1 MASFTIVIKKDKQLK
16 DGKFQIY
23 FRFIHERKVKYLRT
37 GLSIE
42 EPYWDNNKGRVKANY
57 PNSHRINL
65 HLNVLLIELQ
75 DNFYKEQQKSN
86 SIDYNKILF
95 LKNTNKK
102 IDFFK
107 YCEPIVQSYKIKGLN
122 KSNTIVTALKHLKRF
137 NKSNSLEIKDF
148 NYSFVRKFEFYLREE
163 RKLKGKTIYT
173 LFKLYKLIFKQI
185 VIDKIIPYSSNP
197 FLNYKV
203 KTEKSQRAFLN
214 ELEIKK
220 LIELDLSKNS
230 KEEITRDLFIFACY
244 CGGMRVSDILML
256 RKSNFNG
263 THINFTSS
271 KTTTQ
276 QHLKVPTKALDI
288 IKKYQNKDENKKFL
302 FPLLDEN
309 SINDEKMLDNQ
320 KRKTINMLNDNL
332 KIIINKASI
341 DKIIT
346 FHCSRHTFAT
356 RAIAK
361 GIALEKV
368 SKLLGHA
375 TVMQTLE
382 YAKIVNNQIDNAMD
396 LFN

>member
-1 MASFTIVIKKDKQLK
+1 
-16 DGKFQIY
+16 
-23 FRFIHERKVKYLRT
+23 
-37 GLSIE
+37 
-42 EPYWDNNKGRVKANY
+42 
-57 PNSHRINL
+57 
-65 HLNVLLIELQ
+65 
-75 DNFYKEQQKSN
+75 
-86 SIDYNKILF
+86 
-95 LKNTNKK
+95 
-102 IDFFK
+102 
-107 YCEPIVQSYKIKGLN
+107 
-122 KSNTIVTALKHLKRF
+122 
-137 NKSNSLEIKDF
+137 
-148 NYSFVRKFEFYLREE
+148 
-163 RKLKGKTIYT
+163 
-173 LFKLYKLIFKQI
+173 
-185 VIDKIIPYSSNP
+185 
-197 FLNYKV
+197 
-203 KTEKSQRAFLN
+203 
-214 ELEIKK
+214 
-220 LIELDLSKNS
+220 
-230 KEEITRDLFIFACY
+230 
-244 CGGMRVSDILML
+244 ML

-288 IKKYQNKDENKKFL
+288 IKKYKNKDENKKFL